1 MKPTVKSRLEDLA
14 DIHAERQAIYGD
26 NYMYI
31 GEIMMG
37 MFPRGMHIKTAEE
50 FNRLHLFFHLVGK
63 LSRYARQM
71 PDGGHDDSLDDTAV
85 YAMILRHYDFLTAGN
100 SKGK

>member
-1 MKPTVKSRLEDLA
+1 MTTVPQRLNELA
-14 DIHAERQAIYGD
+14 KIYADRQAIYGD
-26 NYMYI
+26 NYMHI

-37 MFPRGMHIKTAEE
+37 MFPDGLDLRTAEG

-71 PDGGHDDSLDDTAV
+71 PGKGHDDSLDDMAV
-85 YAMILRHYDFLTAGN
+85 YSMLLRQFDFLTA
-100 SKGK
+100 KGE